1 MSCIATI
8 KSPINGKPITS
19 PAYYQLTSFFNPS
32 EGKKI
37 YEALTT
43 EVFKV
48 EFGFDW
54 TKPHIGVSE
63 KINYAGEPKMSEI
76 NRHLRLKMTEEELRS
91 AEQIEEIG
99 SIGYLGKLFDS
110 PKAFE
115 NILLEIQLNP
125 KFDMIDAEVISVGK
139 QFQLSVKPVVTEKQ
153 ELPIT
158 KEMLNRFGFPE
169 FIVDGVQDFNNATFK
184 ELVDNLLNSSELEPH
199 QREMLSKLS
208 PLIGKNTKLK
218 LALFDD
224 IGVASEYQRS
234 FYDPKTNTVYIAKSV
249 GLGVDKKFLARE
261 IIHEAVH
268 AFTVEILKNP
278 RNATEVKFVQDIER
292 YFNTYKTYYPEFQDE
307 YGFKNVD
314 EFVAEFL
321 SNPHFRHILQEA
333 ELHRTKNT
341 NFIDRMW
348 NTIKGFL
355 NKYVFN
361 SIEGTMY
368 DNVQETLNDYF
379 DYLMTL
385 QDYPE
390 SPAETQIRFSQPF
403 SQRGQ
408 KPYISEKLSKFY
420 SYVDQNVDS
429 TFWKQ
434 LSQSFSE
441 ISPEFQSIRKLQE
454 AFGKISTSDVQNSLL
469 GTVRYVSDLANLLN
483 RVEKDVINL
492 TKSTDYYTPE
502 ELLKKYNSAVVLAQG
517 LKAQMNFFQENVVT
531 QLGFNLYKNSVEDE
545 RLEVADKKLK
555 AQVEVPVIDEIVAE
569 VNDAIQKATKLANSI
584 EDISSANMADPVAAT
599 VAEMFSKIAADMQK
613 PNHPIR
619 EEKRQLEERLART
632 KDNSYLQKKIQK
644 EIDDLDR
651 ALNFIPTKENI
662 LKLLN
667 ASNDQSL
674 RNASVITRYFGVG
687 GMTGVPILDIVNAFI
702 NNHVTAATNK
712 SLEMDTKIR
721 SLQERINVR
730 NKREGIGRSLL
741 GAAQFK
747 KSKLGEFYEGFYRVV
762 PIKYYDDDGNV
773 KIITQTVYNTPM
785 KEAEFQNDLAD
796 LKYEITKAKT
806 IGDLDAIK
814 TAEDNLKQFL
824 EDYAQQEF
832 VPEYYEAD
840 KLLTDEARE
849 ARQELQDDIDAL
861 TSVFGNDDLD
871 VTVTNP
877 VRGSASG
884 TQPTIREERGRL
896 RRAYARL
903 GSIYNED
910 GSEKPV
916 GSKERRIADS
926 IINYNKARR
935 GLDIIEFVLT
945 DDTFN
950 KFNQIKE
957 RLAKDISQAQA
968 NIAELQSAYDD
979 AELSNDIY
987 NMERLAVQVNQAKEE
1002 LKVKKEAEQK
1012 WLDQNTRTEILPKF
1026 FELQQAISDQIR
1038 TILSKYGENPEVTEK
1053 YEKLFNAVRGFRDQ
1067 DGVIEG
1073 TLVGEGLTKTIQ
1085 ELEQEIED
1093 LKAEVKESQIISEED
1108 KALLKNKFR
1117 ELHNLQIKVET
1128 PYYKE
1133 TAGKLKDQVRSS
1145 LTAEERQALNLEAIK
1160 QAEHFLQN
1168 KRFKNFEL
1176 FDRENFESSDEFEGG
1191 SPDDFAEAESDLN
1204 KIIAMFNNLLTE
1216 VAVNNKYRQTD
1227 WYKNNHIDVSYE
1239 VQTGDVAITPD
1250 GKTIPITK
1258 TVVEKRPIYIWRKT
1272 VPSNRKYIRQNSP
1285 SFEWSV
1291 PRIRPEYKNP
1301 NYRFLGDYRPKQNA
1315 KDNKY
1320 VNPEYENL
1328 GQEDKAIMDD
1338 ILQVY
1343 EDQQRLLPVG
1353 QRLKAYI
1360 MPNIGK
1366 ESKEEQIDFYKPAYK
1381 VYNFFRSFFVYF
1393 KENTQASEQD
1403 EEVGMDIIQAKKLLA
1418 GNIRAGKVRLIKT
1431 RYKQPLSHNQST
1443 DNILGALS
1451 AFGTYAAEFDG
1462 LKSALPAIFAIRDK
1476 YAQSIGV
1483 SRSKNSTKIKD
1494 TYQKFKKG
1502 TQSLVKTAVE
1512 TLGVGAKST
1521 IQTAIGA
1528 TDTTQGE
1535 LILDSIEDQISRF
1548 FYGAEL
1554 RSGSNEATRA
1564 LARVGSRLLN
1574 TSQKYAMQYN
1584 IMRVFKNMIANI
1596 LNAFANTSKF
1606 GLSRQELLKGMVKGA
1621 IQRSKLVALDQ
1632 GFTEMDPY
1640 LAKLIYFRG
1649 LPVADPTQL
1658 YKTINSGYL
1667 MRRLNADNFGAQVF
1681 GSTEAM
1687 STIGIYEA
1695 VMEKSYVPYKD
1706 PNTGQETMIKIADAY
1721 DFINNTLVPKDG
1733 VMGIDRTELNTLVG
1747 EQNQVV
1753 AEFLAN
1759 NGVSTIKELPPVKQV
1774 QLSKLLKN
1782 KFETKVK
1789 AQEKDIGDKI
1799 AELKKIEQE
1808 VRDKIFQLYTSTQG
1822 NYFRRGRSH
1831 YESVLALKY
1840 LMSLKRYFFPQLRNK
1855 YGNKAFLVTTGKIE
1869 EGMYNTFLNAMNKK
1883 LASLRLQGAQ
1893 LSMDYGFT
1901 ERERE
1906 AGHRAAVQ
1914 SATTAALWGL
1924 SYLLITAALKAQEDD
1939 EESYLDWLL
1948 PLLGVISLGSLDE
1961 FAGMDPVIWPTT
1973 LYNKIK
1979 TDPLKKA
1986 YEDKGPID
1994 ALRSSVSYAWF
2005 GMQSRAWQQQLEG
2018 YGILAEYGEQ
2028 VGSKTIDWMT
2038 GKGTA
2043 SEIFNNPYYERSRG
2057 GKGYEIP
2064 YARVPFYTGKSK
2076 FLVGYSKVTGAELSV
2091 KSMAIDRKL
2100 EQQLKFTPVIGMPN
2114 PQGRYNEINS
2124 RISKLKDKF
2133 MELRS
2138 DDIDQVRDVI
2148 SLVDT
2153 PQGERLS
2160 LNKKALKTLNL
2171 SKKSSME
2178 YAAIFYELG
2187 QLSTEKDVLSR
2198 KYRSLFEYDQ
2208 NLRVSQKEGRLL
2220 STDLEQALD
2229 AFTGYVKEKHM
2240 PTMRSTEVLEEVK
2253 VMVGTRAKSI
2263 GKERK
2268 QIDTLIRQMQSPAM
2282 QEEQNMLLP
2291 D

>member
-1 MSCIATI
+1 
-8 KSPINGKPITS
+8 
-19 PAYYQLTSFFNPS
+19 
-32 EGKKI
+32 
-37 YEALTT
+37 
-43 EVFKV
+43 
-48 EFGFDW
+48 
-54 TKPHIGVSE
+54 
-63 KINYAGEPKMSEI
+63 
-76 NRHLRLKMTEEELRS
+76 
-91 AEQIEEIG
+91 
-99 SIGYLGKLFDS
+99 
-110 PKAFE
+110 
-115 NILLEIQLNP
+115 
-125 KFDMIDAEVISVGK
+125 
-139 QFQLSVKPVVTEKQ
+139 
-153 ELPIT
+153 
-158 KEMLNRFGFPE
+158 
-169 FIVDGVQDFNNATFK
+169 
-184 ELVDNLLNSSELEPH
+184 
-199 QREMLSKLS
+199 
-208 PLIGKNTKLK
+208 
-218 LALFDD
+218 
-224 IGVASEYQRS
+224 
-234 FYDPKTNTVYIAKSV
+234 
-249 GLGVDKKFLARE
+249 
-261 IIHEAVH
+261 
-268 AFTVEILKNP
+268 
-278 RNATEVKFVQDIER
+278 
-292 YFNTYKTYYPEFQDE
+292 
-307 YGFKNVD
+307 
-314 EFVAEFL
+314 
-321 SNPHFRHILQEA
+321 
-333 ELHRTKNT
+333 
-341 NFIDRMW
+341 
-348 NTIKGFL
+348 
-355 NKYVFN
+355 
-361 SIEGTMY
+361 
-368 DNVQETLNDYF
+368 
-379 DYLMTL
+379 
-385 QDYPE
+385 
-390 SPAETQIRFSQPF
+390 
-403 SQRGQ
+403 
-408 KPYISEKLSKFY
+408 
-420 SYVDQNVDS
+420 
-429 TFWKQ
+429 
-434 LSQSFSE
+434 
-441 ISPEFQSIRKLQE
+441 
-454 AFGKISTSDVQNSLL
+454 
-469 GTVRYVSDLANLLN
+469 
-483 RVEKDVINL
+483 VEKDVVNL

-531 QLGFNLYKNSVEDE
+531 QLGFNLYKNSVEEE

-569 VNDAIQKATKLANSI
+569 VNDAIQKATKIANSI

-599 VAEMFSKIAADMQK
+599 VADMFSKIAADMQN

-619 EEKRQLEERLART
+619 EERRELEERLART

-644 EIDDLDR
+644 EIADLDT

-667 ASNDQSL
+667 AANDQSL
-674 RNASVITRYFGVG
+674 RNASILTRYFGVG

-712 SLEMDTKIR
+712 SLEMDAKIR
-721 SLQERINVR
+721 SLQDRISVR

-741 GAAQFK
+741 GGTIRTD
-747 KSKLGEFYEGFYRVV
+747 KSHLAEAYQGFYRVV
-762 PIKYYDDDGNV
+762 PIKYYDNDGNV

-785 KEAEFQNDLAD
+785 KEAEFLNDFRD
-796 LKYEITKAKT
+796 LEYELTKARAT
-806 IGDLDAIK
+806 REVDAIK

-824 EDYAQQEF
+824 EDYAETEF

-849 ARQELQDDIDAL
+849 ARQQLQDDIDAL

-968 NIAELQSAYDD
+968 SIAELQSAYDD
-979 AELSNDIY
+979 AQINNDIY
-987 NMERLAVQVNQAKEE
+987 NMERLAVQVDQAKEE

-1012 WLDQNTRTEILPKF
+1012 WLDQNTRTEILPEF

-1038 TILSKYGENPEVTEK
+1038 NILAKYGENPEVTEK

-1093 LKAEVKESQIISEED
+1093 LKAEVKESQTISEED

-1145 LTAEERQALNLEAIK
+1145 LTAEERQALSLEAVK

-1176 FDRENFESSDEFEGG
+1176 FDRENFESSDEFEGS

-1239 VQTGDVAITPD
+1239 VSTGDVAITPD

-1301 NYRFLGDYRPKQNA
+1301 NFKASGEYRPRKDA

-1328 GQEDKAIMDD
+1328 EQEEKDIMNG
-1338 ILQVY
+1338 ILEVY
-1343 EDQQRLLPVG
+1343 EDQQKLLPVT
-1353 QRLKAYI
+1353 QRLKGYI
-1360 MPNIGK
+1360 MPNVGK
-1366 ESKEEQIDFYKPAYK
+1366 ESKEEQIDFFRPAYK
-1381 VYNFFRSFFVYF
+1381 LYNFAKSFFVYF
-1393 KENTQASEQD
+1393 KANTEAGEQE
-1403 EEVGMDIIQAKKLLA
+1403 EEVGMDIIQAKKLLS
-1418 GNIRAGKVRLIKT
+1418 GNIRSGKVRLIKT
-1431 RYKQPLSHNQST
+1431 RYKEPLSHAQST

-1462 LKSALPAIFAIRDK
+1462 LRSALPAIFAIRDK
-1476 YAQSIGV
+1476 YAQSVGV
-1483 SRSKNSTKIKD
+1483 TTSSNQEKARS
-1494 TYQKFKKG
+1494 TYQKFKR
-1502 TQSLVKTAVE
+1502 
-1512 TLGVGAKST
+1512 GAKS
-1521 IQTAIGA
+1521 IVQNALGS
-1528 TDTTQGE
+1528 TDQAQGE
-1535 LILDSIEDQISRF
+1535 IILDSIGDQIERF

-1554 RSGSNEATRA
+1554 RSGSNAATRI
-1564 LARVGSRLLN
+1564 LARTGSRILN
-1574 TSQKYAMQYN
+1574 KAQKYALEFN
-1584 IMRVFKNMIANI
+1584 LMRAPKNGIANV
-1596 LNAFANTSKF
+1596 LNGAANTSKF

-1621 IQRSKLVALDQ
+1621 INRSKLIGLEQ

-1658 YKTINSGYL
+1658 YKAINSGYL
-1667 MRRLNADNFGAQVF
+1667 MRRLNKDNFSTQYF
-1681 GSTEAM
+1681 GSVEMVT
-1687 STIGIYEA
+1687 TIGIYEA
-1695 VMEKSYVPYKD
+1695 VMDKSYVPYKD
-1706 PNTGQETMIKIADAY
+1706 PNTGQETMVKIADAY

-1733 VMGIDRTELNTLVG
+1733 VMGIDRTALNTLVG

-1759 NGVSTIKELPPVKQV
+1759 NGVSSIKELPPVKQV

-1789 AQEKDIGDKI
+1789 AQEKDIADKI

-1822 NYFRRGRSH
+1822 NYYKRGTS
-1831 YESVLALKY
+1831 YYQSMLGLKY
-1840 LMSLKRYFFPQLRNK
+1840 LMSMKKWLFPQLKNK
-1855 YGNKAFLVTTGKIE
+1855 YGNKSFLITTGRIE
-1869 EGMYNTFLNAMNKK
+1869 EGMYNTFLNAMTKK
-1883 LASLRLQGAQ
+1883 LASLQLQGAQ

-1906 AGHRAAVQ
+1906 AGHRVAIE

-1924 SYLLITAALKAQEDD
+1924 SYLLVAAALKAQEDDD

-1948 PLLGVISLGSLDE
+1948 PLLGVISLGGLDE
-1961 FAGMDPVIWPTT
+1961 YAGMNPVMWPTT
-1973 LYNKIK
+1973 LYNKLK

-1994 ALRSSVSYAWF
+1994 ALQRSISYAWF
-2005 GMQSRAWQQQLEG
+2005 GQQARAFQQILEG
-2018 YGILAEYGEQ
+2018 YGILAEFSQQ
-2028 VGSKTIDWMT
+2028 VGSNTYDWVT
-2038 GKGTA
+2038 GKKSAT
-2043 SEIFNNPYYERSRG
+2043 EIFDIPYYERSRR

-2064 YARVPFYTGKSK
+2064 YPRVPFYTGTNK
-2076 FLVGYSKVTGAELSV
+2076 FFVGLSKVTGAELTI

-2100 EQQLKFTPVIGMPN
+2100 EQQLKFTPVIGMAN

-2160 LNKKALKTLNL
+2160 LNKEALKTLNI

-2178 YAAIFYELG
+2178 YAAILYELG

-2198 KYRSLFEYDQ
+2198 KYKSLFEYDQ

-2220 STDLEQALD
+2220 SKDFEQALE
-2229 AFTGYVKEKHM
+2229 AFTGYVKDKHM

-2268 QIDTLIRQMQSPAM
+2268 QIDSLIRQMQSPAM